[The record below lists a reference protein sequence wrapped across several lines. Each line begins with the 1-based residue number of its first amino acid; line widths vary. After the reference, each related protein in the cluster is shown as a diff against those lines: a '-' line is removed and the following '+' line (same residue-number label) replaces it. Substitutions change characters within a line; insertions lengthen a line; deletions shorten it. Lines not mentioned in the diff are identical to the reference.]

1 MTSDVAAVGP
11 GPPRAHELQFP
22 HFKRE
27 SDKGSAVRSK
37 EKFTCEHCG
46 RTGQPPRPAPTCRL
60 LRDATVVSRGRNSP
74 ETLRRKATCWRSSV
88 TKPTPAAAQRGC
100 GPPACRGQAWRSHML
115 CRSQCWR
122 SRPTL
127 QDAVHGHSRAP
138 GGHPRPRRTHG
149 RPPEHTRARTSAPP
163 PRRVSAVPTTLGLCQ
178 PAEEQDI
185 TAGSHFC
192 RPREEGRAC
201 REQQ

>member
-1 MTSDVAAVGP
+1 M
-11 GPPRAHELQFP
+11 
-22 HFKRE
+22 
-27 SDKGSAVRSK
+27 
-37 EKFTCEHCG
+37 
-46 RTGQPPRPAPTCRL
+46 
-60 LRDATVVSRGRNSP
+60 VSRGRNSP

-100 GPPACRGQAWRSHML
+100 GPPACRGQARRSHML

-201 REQQ
+201 RAAVSWLLARPPFHRSAHRPGPLWPRPAEPPLLPAQQGPGLSNPQPEGSF